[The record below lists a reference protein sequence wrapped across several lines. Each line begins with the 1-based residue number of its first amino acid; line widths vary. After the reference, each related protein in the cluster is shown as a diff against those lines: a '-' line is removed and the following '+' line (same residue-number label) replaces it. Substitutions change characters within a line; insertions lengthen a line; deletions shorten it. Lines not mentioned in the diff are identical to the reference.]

1 MYATKQ
7 KARGLMT
14 MSSPRQVSDRKGAM
28 CSYGQHRTESLL
40 STVITTMLG
49 CSSAILDNGNLV
61 CAAAQSHLIV
71 PLMRPMR
78 RQATQRSLTQATTP
92 LHPDSVKWKS
102 APRPTELAYAML
114 PRLVGIGRQ
123 LPALSPGHHAA
134 FCIVHVCLALIPS
147 IPPRSTLLLASAAPM
162 SPPVDQRQLPPAM
175 SPYRVQAP

>member
-1 MYATKQ
+1 M
-7 KARGLMT
+7 R
-14 MSSPRQVSDRKGAM
+14 
-28 CSYGQHRTESLL
+28 SYGQRTVQRVVEYCNNYNAGLQF
-40 STVITTMLG
+40 
-49 CSSAILDNGNLV
+49 AILDNGNLV

-78 RQATQRSLTQATTP
+78 GQATQCSLSH
-92 LHPDSVKWKS
+92 LHPGSIKWKS

-123 LPALSPGHHAA
+123 LPALSSGHHAA

-162 SPPVDQRQLPPAM
+162 SPPVDQRQLPPAV